1 MLSEKVK
8 LSSIKVNKKNPRK
21 IDKMQFDSLV
31 KSILVFPKML
41 NDLRPIVVDENMTIL
56 GGNMRYRALIAI
68 STMTADDCRSRMS
81 LAKNF
86 NKKTSA
92 EKAEIENYW
101 NEWRQNPIVDV
112 VKADNLDDEAKKE
125 FIIKDN
131 VSFGE
136 WDTEVLNLD
145 FDVQDLSD
153 WGLEQGSLPGDDLTE
168 EEKKSQIYEPLN
180 KDFFLFPQSILD
192 TRRGDCI
199 ARRVQ
204 WKNIGLTSGNGR
216 KEELTFSPTA
226 IPPKYLSLA
235 NKYAKEQGISTTDAA
250 RELISKGIIKTVTT
264 SIFDPVVAETCYRW
278 FNIKNGTILDPFA
291 GGSVRGIVASALQM
305 PYFGNDLREEQIEAN
320 RQNLQSICT
329 NENTSTLLMPEYY
342 PQWTTGDSVN
352 IKEIVEGA
360 TPKFPENGA
369 DMIFSCPPYA
379 DLEVYSDDERDLS
392 NMDYDKFLSTYTQ
405 IIKNSCELLKNNRF
419 AVFVV
424 GDVRDKKGY
433 YRDFASDTIR
443 AFKSCGLHYYGQ
455 LIVVKS
461 LGSASIRARAQF
473 STRKMPKTHQN
484 IIVSFKGEKP
494 PKKEDFEAVSV
505 KDCIKYFNDN
515 RSPIDTAEYVEVFY
529 KGDNPAELKEYYPIE
544 SVCEVEL

>member
-1 MLSEKVK
+1 MQTETLQLSQ
-8 LSSIKVNKKNPRK
+8 IHVNKKNPRK
-21 IDKMQFDSLV
+21 IDAMQFDSLI
-31 KSILVFPKML
+31 KSLLTFKGML
-41 NDLRPIVVDENMTIL
+41 DDARPIVIDENNVIL
-56 GGNMRYRALIAI
+56 GGNMRYRALTAI
-68 STMTADDCRSRMS
+68 SKMTAEEILKR
-81 LAKNF
+81 LNQAKKF
-86 NKKTSA
+86 REKTQDEQQQICEFWECWKKDPTAEVVQKRNWTEA
-92 EKAEIENYW
+92 EK
-101 NEWRQNPIVDV
+101 R
-112 VKADNLDDEAKKE
+112 E

-131 VSFGE
+131 VSYGD

-153 WGLEQGSLPGDDLTE
+153 WGLEQESLPGDDLTE
-168 EEKKSQIYEPLN
+168 EEKESQIYEPLD

-192 TRRGDCI
+192 TRRGDWI

-235 NKYAKEQGISTTDAA
+235 NKYAKEQEISTTDAA
-250 RELISKGIIKTVTT
+250 RELASKGIIKTVTT

-278 FNIKNGTILDPFA
+278 FNIKNRTILDPFA

-305 PYFGNDLREEQIEAN
+305 PYYGNDLREEQIEAN

-329 NENTSTLLMPEYY
+329 NENTSTLLKSEYY

-433 YRDFASDTIR
+433 YRDFVSDTIR

-455 LIVVKS
+455 LIVVNS
-461 LGSASIRARAQF
+461 LGSAAIRARSQF
-473 STRKMPKTHQN
+473 STRKIPKTHQN
-484 IIVSFKGEKP
+484 IIVSYKGEKP

-544 SVCEVEL
+544 SVCEGEL